1 MADFV
6 LWGFFRMGLCQREE
20 KVLNLEEFGED
31 LMGFNII
38 LYFR

>member
-6 LWGFFRMGLCQREE
+6 LWGFFGMGLRQREE

-31 LMGFNII
+31 LMGFDFI